1 MSSMPIKALTCKFVD
16 HSLVKFLFRMNGME
30 SGFALLPSTPQ
41 QICFDKSEFMRDDYK
56 VEQFVSDCKR
66 RVSLE
71 KLRDDLE
78 QVRTPQLVRIMERFF
93 SIFVC

>member
-1 MSSMPIKALTCKFVD
+1 MYCPSSYFP
-16 HSLVKFLFRMNGME
+16 FRMNGME

-78 QVRTPQLVRIMERFF
+78 QVKIFKN
-93 SIFVC
+93 SIQKFRSKKSF

>member
-1 MSSMPIKALTCKFVD
+1 
-16 HSLVKFLFRMNGME
+16 MNGME

-78 QVRTPQLVRIMERFF
+78 QVRTPQFVRIMERFF

>member
-1 MSSMPIKALTCKFVD
+1 
-16 HSLVKFLFRMNGME
+16 ME

-78 QVRTPQLVRIMERFF
+78 QVRTDPGSSDPWVVRIMEL
-93 SIFVC
+93 IF

>member
-1 MSSMPIKALTCKFVD
+1 
-16 HSLVKFLFRMNGME
+16 MNGME

-78 QVRTPQLVRIMERFF
+78 QVKTPQFARVMELLFF
-93 SIFVC
+93 SIFVY

>member
-1 MSSMPIKALTCKFVD
+1 
-16 HSLVKFLFRMNGME
+16 MNGME

-78 QVRTPQLVRIMERFF
+78 QVRTDPGSSDPWVVRIMKL
-93 SIFVC
+93 IF

>member
-1 MSSMPIKALTCKFVD
+1 
-16 HSLVKFLFRMNGME
+16 MNGME

-78 QVRTPQLVRIMERFF
+78 QVRTDPSSSDPWVVRIMKL
-93 SIFVC
+93 IF

>member
-1 MSSMPIKALTCKFVD
+1 
-16 HSLVKFLFRMNGME
+16 ME

-78 QVRTPQLVRIMERFF
+78 QVRTDPSSSDPWVVRIMKL
-93 SIFVC
+93 IF